1 MARVIRDS
9 VSSSIRNRLSDP
21 RITGMVSVTEVDISP
36 DSKNATVF
44 ISIFGVDETAAKLTF
59 KAVQHAAGPIQ
70 AAMGKDMSGRI
81 CPHLRFEM
89 DTKLKKTLETLKLIE
104 TASREYQPTEPD
116 AEDEDATVDDFPDA
130 DV

>member
-9 VSSSIRNRLSDP
+9 VSTSVRDRLSDP

-44 ISIFGVDETAAKLTF
+44 VSIFGVDETAAKLTF
-59 KAVQHAAGPIQ
+59 KAIQHAAGPIQ
-70 AAMGKDMSGRI
+70 AALGKDMSGRT

-104 TASREYQPTEPD
+104 AASREYQPTEPD
-116 AEDEDATVDDFPDA
+116 DEDEDTEVDECPDA